1 MFYNLVTR
9 NRTYVYGRKKK
20 KSQIKALKYN
30 YTISCVDHYH
40 RGNNMNMKM
49 FQGYT
54 IISHQD

>member
-1 MFYNLVTR
+1 MEE
-9 NRTYVYGRKKK
+9 KK